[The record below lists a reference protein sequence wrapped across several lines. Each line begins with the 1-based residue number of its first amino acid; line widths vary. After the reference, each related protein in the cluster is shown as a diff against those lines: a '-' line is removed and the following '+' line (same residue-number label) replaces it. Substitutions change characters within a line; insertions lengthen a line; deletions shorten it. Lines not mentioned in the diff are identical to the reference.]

1 MSRLF
6 TQQRQ
11 HAIAD
16 LIAHT
21 GQATVEELAQ
31 QFAVSAATIRRDL
44 EDLHQQGR
52 IQRAHGGALRVQ
64 RAMPETPLLYR
75 TNDASD
81 AKRRIGIA
89 AAALIP
95 EGATVVLT
103 SGTTTAA
110 VAQALVDREHL
121 TVITNALNVINIL
134 IDAHGVNLVVLG
146 GVLRRSEQSLL
157 GFLTEQAL
165 ADLRADMLFIGAHAI
180 SLEFG
185 LSADDFSEI
194 ATDRAILNV
203 ATQRV
208 LVADNTKFHKVSSVR
223 LAPLALFQTIVT
235 DDGLEIETLDQ
246 LREREIEV
254 VVA

>member
-16 LIAHT
+16 LISHT

-31 QFAVSAATIRRDL
+31 QFAVSSATIRRDL

-52 IQRAHGGALRVQ
+52 IQRAHGGALRIQ

-75 TNDASD
+75 ASDASD

-95 EGATVVLT
+95 DGATVILT
-103 SGTTTAA
+103 SGTTTAE
-110 VAQALVDREHL
+110 VARALIERTHL
-121 TVITNALNVINIL
+121 TVITNALNIVNIL
-134 IDAHGVNLVVLG
+134 IDAPGVTLIVLG

-165 ADLRADMLFIGAHAI
+165 GDLRADMLFIGAHAI

-194 ATDRAILNV
+194 AIDRTILGV
-203 ATQRV
+203 AAQRI
-208 LVADNTKFHKVSSVR
+208 LIADHTKFNKVSTAR
-223 LAPLALFQTIVT
+223 LAPLSLFHTIVT
-235 DDGLEIETLDQ
+235 DDALPTETLEQ
-246 LREREIEV
+246 LRERDLEV
-254 VVA
+254 IIC